1 MSPSSVGPSSTM
13 AGQAVDASSSKR
25 AAQGLAGP
33 LVAGIAVVVGTF
45 AVGEQTSW
53 RFTGSGA
60 DMGNHYALAYWFAH
74 NWTMPGADDLT
85 VGIIARNPPAANIA
99 AALVG
104 RVAGSTFM
112 GLYVVATAALVLVWC
127 ALAALLALLPAPR
140 RWIALGGLTVLLALN
155 TSAGPLR
162 LDVHGFEIVI
172 NFFFAQIAA
181 QAVVWWL
188 VWFAVR
194 RRLKGRSAIST
205 AVPIAVVA
213 VVSTYIHALAAVEL
227 LALVGCLATTEA
239 VVRWRNGRRDIRS
252 LAAPPGLFVAAVA
265 ATAVMPPFRAQSGFA
280 RNDGYLEVDYL
291 SWPFGYVMVAL
302 AVVAVSATF
311 LFSSTR
317 GLDRSTAGV
326 LQGLAFAGIAIAAP
340 FFAQLASLAADQ
352 GSPYAVKKYAFGLIT
367 LLAMDLC
374 VVIACLV
381 PVSARRPRS
390 QAALTYVVGVA
401 LVVVATYGTFSQPGA
416 GYFTTTIVDLEG
428 SVETVASSGDLGS
441 DRRDYAIGLAGS
453 DLWLDFMFST
463 AILRPH
469 DVRPLYRLLRGR
481 DARLSM
487 SADQIVTEVGSPY
500 DLADCRDS
508 APAGGLVIV
517 HAGGC

>member
-1 MSPSSVGPSSTM
+1 M
-13 AGQAVDASSSKR
+13 ACQAVDASSSKR

-33 LVAGIAVVVGTF
+33 LVAGVAVVIGTL

-74 NWTMPGADDLT
+74 HWTMPGADDLT
-85 VGIIARNPPAANIA
+85 VGIIARNPPVANIA

-112 GLYVVATAALVLVWC
+112 GMYLVAAAAVVLVWC

-172 NFFFAQIAA
+172 NYFFAQIVA

-239 VVRWRNGRRDIRS
+239 VVRWRNGRRDLRS

-291 SWPFGYVMVAL
+291 NWPFGYVMVAL

-311 LFSSTR
+311 LFASTR

-367 LLAMDLC
+367 LLAVDLC

-390 QAALTYVVGVA
+390 QAALTYVVGSRA
-401 LVVVATYGTFSQPGA
+401 RG
-416 GYFTTTIVDLEG
+416 
-428 SVETVASSGDLGS
+428 
-441 DRRDYAIGLAGS
+441 RRDIRDLLATRPRVLHDDRSSTSRAASRPSPRRATSEATAGTMPSAWTVLICGS
-453 DLWLDFMFST
+453 TSCS
-463 AILRPH
+463 RPRSC
-469 DVRPLYRLLRGR
+469 DRTTC
-481 DARLSM
+481 ARC
-487 SADQIVTEVGSPY
+487 T
-500 DLADCRDS
+500 DS
-508 APAGGLVIV
+508 FAAETQD
-517 HAGGC
+517 